1 MSAVPDEY
9 LCPITLLIMRD
20 PVMGGDGRT
29 YERSAITQWLQT
41 NPNSPLTRQPM
52 TISSLKPNYALK
64 SAIERFQAAPAP
76 KPTTAPKPAP
86 KPKAAAPRFAQHV
99 APNATTYE
107 PIPQLIP
114 APPPVPS
121 APPPDDVYYAIQ
133 VYQHDLHAQLLA
145 SAPQQQ
151 QQVRYGATTQAD
163 PEMRRKKLLSA
174 CACLAIIIVVIIIIS
189 RVNASMNS

>member
-1 MSAVPDEY
+1 MNLVPDEY

-41 NPNSPLTRQPM
+41 NPHSPLTRQPM

-64 SAIERFQAAPAP
+64 SAIDRFQAAPVP
-76 KPTTAPKPAP
+76 KPATASKPAP
-86 KPKAAAPRFAQHV
+86 KPKAAASR
-99 APNATTYE
+99 TTPYE

-114 APPPVPS
+114 VLPSAPPVPAPS

-133 VYQHDLHAQLLA
+133 VYQHDLQAQLLA
-145 SAPQQQ
+145 SASAPQ

-163 PEMRRKKLLSA
+163 PEIRRKKILSA
-174 CACLAIIIVVIIIIS
+174 CVCLALIIVVIIIIS
-189 RVNASMNS
+189 RINASMNS